1 MNTALLLLPDFAL
14 ILLGT
19 AIRRWMHLSD
29 HFWSGVEKLV
39 YFILFPALLIN
50 AIVKTRLDLG
60 SALPL
65 LATAFA
71 AMAGGMLLGI
81 VPKLITRL
89 PALTFAS
96 MFQCA
101 YRFNSYIALAVAG
114 MLFGSPGIAT
124 MGLVVGAAVPVVNL
138 VSVWM
143 LARHGEVGLLRE
155 VARNPLI
162 WGTAAGFLLN
172 LAGFVP
178 PAPLQAFLGRLADA
192 SIALGLITVG
202 AALRLDSTPGVRVFS
217 AWLVLVKLLALPV
230 VALLVGAQ
238 LGLSG
243 LNYQIV
249 VLFAALPTASSA
261 YILAMRMG
269 GDGKSVAWL
278 ISATTLGSML
288 TLPLWAAWLA
298 RPEASPDYF
307 FAALELG
314 LLAVSALVAAWAAA
328 SADCCICSR
337 ICCIICQGH
346 IAASDSVELL
356 SGWIVLWKKLGVG
369 AGAGSASGVADIVLA
384 ASDAI

>member
-14 ILLGT
+14 ILLGA
-19 AIRRWMHLSD
+19 AIRRWMHLGD
-29 HFWSGVEKLV
+29 HFWNGVEKLV

-50 AIVKTRLDLG
+50 AIVTTRLDLAA
-60 SALPL
+60 ALPL

-71 AMAGGMLLGI
+71 VMACGMVLGI
-81 VPKLITRL
+81 VPKLLSRL
-89 PALTFAS
+89 PALTYAS

-114 MLFGSPGIAT
+114 MLYGSPGIAT
-124 MGLVVGAAVPVVNL
+124 MGLIVGAAVPFANL

-143 LARHGEVGLLRE
+143 LAHHGEVGLWRE

-172 LAGFVP
+172 LLGFVP

-192 SIALGLITVG
+192 SIALGLIAVG
-202 AALRLDSTPGVRVFS
+202 AALRLESTPGVRGFS
-217 AWLVLVKLLALPV
+217 AWLVAVKLLALPAI
-230 VALLVGAQ
+230 ALGIGAG

-269 GDGKSVAWL
+269 GDGRSVAWL
-278 ISATTLGSML
+278 ISVTTLGSML
-288 TLPLWAAWLA
+288 TLPFWAAWLA
-298 RPEASPDYF
+298 R
-307 FAALELG
+307 
-314 LLAVSALVAAWAAA
+314 
-328 SADCCICSR
+328 
-337 ICCIICQGH
+337 
-346 IAASDSVELL
+346 
-356 SGWIVLWKKLGVG
+356 
-369 AGAGSASGVADIVLA
+369 
-384 ASDAI
+384 

>member
-1 MNTALLLLPDFAL
+1 MTTALLLLPDFAL
-14 ILLGT
+14 ILLGA
-19 AIRRWMHLSD
+19 AIRRWMHLGD
-29 HFWSGVEKLV
+29 HFWNGVEKLV

-50 AIVKTRLDLG
+50 AIVRTRLDLVA
-60 SALPL
+60 ALPL
-65 LATAFA
+65 LTTAFA
-71 AMAGGMLLGI
+71 AMAGGMLLAFAARPF
-81 VPKLITRL
+81 VKM

-124 MGLVVGAAVPVVNL
+124 MGLIVGAAVPFANF

-143 LARHGEVGLLRE
+143 LARHGESGLWRE

-162 WGTAAGFLLN
+162 WGTATGFILN

-202 AALRLDSTPGVRVFS
+202 AALRLDGLGGTRAFAG
-217 AWLVLVKLLALPV
+217 WLLVVKLLALPAIAAF
-230 VALLVGAQ
+230 VAAT
-238 LGLSG
+238 LGLTG

-269 GDGKSVAWL
+269 GDGRSVAWL

-288 TLPLWAAWLA
+288 TLPLWAAWLM
-298 RPEASPDYF
+298 R
-307 FAALELG
+307 G
-314 LLAVSALVAAWAAA
+314 
-328 SADCCICSR
+328 
-337 ICCIICQGH
+337 
-346 IAASDSVELL
+346 
-356 SGWIVLWKKLGVG
+356 
-369 AGAGSASGVADIVLA
+369 
-384 ASDAI
+384 

>member
-1 MNTALLLLPDFAL
+1 MSTALLLLPDFAL

-19 AIRRWMHLSD
+19 GIRRWMHLGD
-29 HFWSGVEKLV
+29 HFWTGVEKLV

-60 SALPL
+60 AALPL
-65 LATAFA
+65 LGTAFA
-71 AMAGGMLLGI
+71 AMVGGMLLA
-81 VPKLITRL
+81 LL
-89 PALTFAS
+89 PRPFLKMPGLTFAS
-96 MFQCA
+96 LFQCA

-114 MLFGSPGIAT
+114 MLFGAPGIAT
-124 MGLVVGAAVPVVNL
+124 MGLIVGAAVPLANL

-143 LARHGEVGLLRE
+143 LARHGEVGLWRE

-202 AALRLDSTPGVRVFS
+202 AALRLDGASAVRGIS
-217 AWLVLVKLLALPV
+217 IWLLAVKLLALPLI
-230 VALLVGAQ
+230 AAGVGRL
-238 LGLSG
+238 LGLDG
-243 LNYQIV
+243 LNYQVV

-269 GDGKSVAWL
+269 GDGRSVAWL

-288 TLPLWAAWLA
+288 TLPLWAAWL
-298 RPEASPDYF
+298 
-307 FAALELG
+307 
-314 LLAVSALVAAWAAA
+314 
-328 SADCCICSR
+328 SR
-337 ICCIICQGH
+337 
-346 IAASDSVELL
+346 
-356 SGWIVLWKKLGVG
+356 
-369 AGAGSASGVADIVLA
+369 
-384 ASDAI
+384 

>member
-14 ILLGT
+14 ILLGA
-19 AIRRWMHLSD
+19 AIRRWMHLGD

-60 SALPL
+60 AALPL
-65 LATAFA
+65 LGTALA
-71 AMAGGMLLGI
+71 AMAGGMLLGLL
-81 VPKLITRL
+81 PKLFVRL
-89 PALTFAS
+89 PPLTFAS
-96 MFQCA
+96 VFQCA

-124 MGLVVGAAVPVVNL
+124 MGLIVGAAVPVANL

-143 LARHGEVGLLRE
+143 LARHGEVGLWRE

-202 AALRLDSTPGVRVFS
+202 AALRLENTPGVRGVS
-217 AWLVLVKLLALPV
+217 LWLVTVKLLALPLIAAV
-230 VALLVGAQ
+230 TGRL
-238 LGLSG
+238 LGLQG
-243 LNYQIV
+243 LNYQVV

-269 GDGKSVAWL
+269 GDGRSVAWL

-288 TLPLWAAWLA
+288 TLPLWAAWLL
-298 RPEASPDYF
+298 R
-307 FAALELG
+307 
-314 LLAVSALVAAWAAA
+314 
-328 SADCCICSR
+328 
-337 ICCIICQGH
+337 
-346 IAASDSVELL
+346 
-356 SGWIVLWKKLGVG
+356 
-369 AGAGSASGVADIVLA
+369 
-384 ASDAI
+384 

>member
-1 MNTALLLLPDFAL
+1 MHTALLLLPDFAL

-19 AIRRWMHLSD
+19 AIRRWMHLGD
-29 HFWSGVEKLV
+29 HFWTGVEKLV

-60 SALPL
+60 AALPL
-65 LATAFA
+65 LGTAFA
-71 AMAGGMLLGI
+71 AMAGGMLLGLLPRL
-81 VPKLITRL
+81 VVKL

-96 MFQCA
+96 LFQCG

-114 MLFGSPGIAT
+114 MLYGSPGIAT
-124 MGLVVGAAVPVVNL
+124 MGLIVGAAVPLANL

-143 LARHGEVGLLRE
+143 LARHGEVGLWRE

-162 WGTAAGFLLN
+162 WGTAAGFVLN

-202 AALRLDSTPGVRVFS
+202 AALRLDGAAAVRGYS
-217 AWLVLVKLLALPV
+217 IWLLAVKLLALPLIAAV
-230 VALLVGAQ
+230 VGRL
-238 LGLSG
+238 LGLDG
-243 LNYQIV
+243 LNYQVV

-269 GDGKSVAWL
+269 GDGRSVAWL

-288 TLPLWAAWLA
+288 TLPLWAAWL
-298 RPEASPDYF
+298 
-307 FAALELG
+307 
-314 LLAVSALVAAWAAA
+314 
-328 SADCCICSR
+328 
-337 ICCIICQGH
+337 
-346 IAASDSVELL
+346 
-356 SGWIVLWKKLGVG
+356 SG
-369 AGAGSASGVADIVLA
+369 
-384 ASDAI
+384 